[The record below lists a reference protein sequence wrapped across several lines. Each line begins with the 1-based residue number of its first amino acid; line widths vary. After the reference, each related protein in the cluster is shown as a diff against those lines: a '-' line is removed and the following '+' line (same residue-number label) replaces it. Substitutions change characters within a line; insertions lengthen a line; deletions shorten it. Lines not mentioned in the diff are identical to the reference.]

1 MGATAAAEPGAAG
14 RYETS
19 VVAVPRSHKCMHSSS
34 DDPLTTT
41 SCRQCAITPGSRF
54 TCVTELVMDLRFKQ
68 CLRFRLARAM
78 APPLAEAP
86 KSAAQKAAE
95 RLAEENAGMKR
106 EAVEQDERLKRLHAK
121 IQKMEQDMAGLLRK
135 RGTVG
140 QGAAASAAAR
150 GERDAEM
157 EKLEAA
163 IHDQQFHID
172 AINKQLLIIKH
183 TVHGPPGAARKPLS
197 SIYGTDHKGA
207 ASPYGTAAP
216 APARRPQSAGGRK
229 GPDALLNDTSEGEV
243 REILATLKRECN
255 SAAERLREA
264 RKKAAASTSAK
275 DGAEERERVL
285 QGKTPDEIRRT
296 LGDIKAKTTM
306 LEASEDHRAVTIKNA
321 KEALER
327 TEPVVQRLKDEYA
340 DLQRKL
346 VDLTHQKKLVELRKV
361 RRSIGCASSACFV
374 ANNSSFPY

>member
-1 MGATAAAEPGAAG
+1 
-14 RYETS
+14 
-19 VVAVPRSHKCMHSSS
+19 
-34 DDPLTTT
+34 
-41 SCRQCAITPGSRF
+41 
-54 TCVTELVMDLRFKQ
+54 
-68 CLRFRLARAM
+68 M

-346 VDLTHQKKLVELRKV
+346 VDLTHQKKLVELRRV
-361 RRSIGCASSACFV
+361 RRCIRDEHRAHVLWLTTLPFRTETMPGLCRVSTTKSAPKLSHS
-374 ANNSSFPY
+374 A

>member
-1 MGATAAAEPGAAG
+1 
-14 RYETS
+14 
-19 VVAVPRSHKCMHSSS
+19 
-34 DDPLTTT
+34 
-41 SCRQCAITPGSRF
+41 
-54 TCVTELVMDLRFKQ
+54 
-68 CLRFRLARAM
+68 M
-78 APPLAEAP
+78 APPASEAP

-140 QGAAASAAAR
+140 QGATASAAAR
-150 GERDAEM
+150 GARDAEI

-183 TVHGPPGAARKPLS
+183 TAHGPPGAARKPLS
-197 SIYGTDHKGA
+197 SIYGADRKGA

-216 APARRPQSAGGRK
+216 ARAQSAGGRK
-229 GPDALLNDTSEGEV
+229 GTGPDALLNETSEGEV

-285 QGKTPDEIRRT
+285 QGKTPDEIRRA
-296 LGDIKAKTTM
+296 LDEIKAKTTM

-346 VDLTHQKKLVELRKV
+346 VDLTHQKKLVELRRV
-361 RRSIGCASSACFV
+361 RRCIRDEHRAHVLWLTTLPFRTETMPGLCRVSTTKSAPKLSHS
-374 ANNSSFPY
+374 A